1 MNINLF
7 DRNNNAAI
15 ILAGILALVVGVGVA
30 RFAFTS
36 LLPSML
42 DDFLSVT
49 FAGVLASTNYI
60 GYLSG
65 AIFAVFIKDINAKVK
80 YFRIGMFLCVFTT
93 LFLGISENETIWM
106 LSRIIAGF
114 GAAMAL
120 VVGSALV
127 MTKLKMESKTKAMGI
142 HFSGIGFSILSCD
155 LLMRFVFAKDGSW
168 EDSWI
173 VLTIFAFIGTLY
185 SVYILSFDDEVKSS
199 SVEHKF
205 DKSIFST
212 YVILLIIAYFAV
224 GIGFVVFATFL
235 PDIINSIDGL
245 DGYGSL
251 TWTLV
256 GVAGIPS
263 CIIWMNLAHKYGSV
277 NIIIISMF
285 LLFIGIMIPTLS
297 SNMYLNLLSGVL
309 YGGTFVG
316 LVGLFLNVG
325 GKLAGN
331 NPVVLMGA
339 MTTAY
344 GVGQVLGPLYSVAL
358 IDSFKDYNYALYV
371 TASIVFG
378 GILFLLYA
386 KKISTPEQN
395 KL

>member
-1 MNINLF
+1 MNLLN
-7 DRNNNAAI
+7 RNSNPAI
-15 ILAGILALVVGVGVA
+15 ILAGILALIVGVGVA

-49 FAGVLASTNYI
+49 FAGVLASINYV

-65 AIFAVFIKDINAKVK
+65 AIFAVFIKDINTKVK
-80 YFRIGMFLCVFTT
+80 YFRIGMFLCVITT
-93 LFLGISENETIWM
+93 IFLGTTQNETVWL

-120 VVGSALV
+120 VVGSAIV

-142 HFSGIGFSILSCD
+142 HFSGIGFSILVSD
-155 LLMRFVFAKDGSW
+155 LIMRAVFATNGTW

-173 VLTIFAFIGTLY
+173 VLTIFAFFATLY
-185 SVYILSFDDEVKSS
+185 STYILSFDKEVKSA
-199 SVEHKF
+199 SVKHKF
-205 DKSIFST
+205 DKSIFSL
-212 YVILLIIAYFAV
+212 YVILLILAYFAV

-235 PDIINSIDGL
+235 PDIINSLDGL

-251 TWTLV
+251 TWTIV
-256 GVAGIPS
+256 GLAGIPS
-263 CIIWMNLAHKYGSV
+263 CIIWMNLAQKKGSV
-277 NIIIISMF
+277 NIIIISMI
-285 LLFIGIMIPTLS
+285 LLFIGTIIPTLT
-297 SNMYLNLLSGVL
+297 SNIYLNLLSGIL

-325 GKLAGN
+325 GKLAGE

-339 MTTAY
+339 LTTAY
-344 GVGQVLGPLYSVAL
+344 GVGQVVGPLYSVAL
-358 IDSFKDYNYALYV
+358 VEHFKNYNYALYV
-371 TASIVFG
+371 TAAIILG
-378 GILFLLYA
+378 GIFLLLYA
-386 KKISTPEQN
+386 KKIATAEQN
-395 KL
+395 RL